1 MGSPGKMPPALKNFH
16 SANVQVADEL
26 QACLLLGWE
35 NYPQMCGLGAG
46 DIHGQENPLDSSAED
61 SCTPSRLRSK
71 EPPIHREAKVTIPST
86 ADQ

>member
-1 MGSPGKMPPALKNFH
+1 MGSPGKTPPHLKTFILQMSKWLMNFKL
-16 SANVQVADEL
+16 V
-26 QACLLLGWE
+26 LLGWE

-46 DIHGQENPLDSSAED
+46 DIHGQENPLDSSVED

-86 ADQ
+86 A